1 MDKILKELSNKL
13 INNVMYMLNGN
24 RSSGLSSKKLLEQ
37 LNFRYDNYIYFQK
50 NKLVNI
56 NKTIKKVETLVCRKC
71 LLKADIKDTLKY
83 LKTFEKY
90 LENHKDIEFPCH
102 KYIDITEL
110 L

>member
-13 INNVMYMLNGN
+13 VNNVMYMLNGN
-24 RSSGLSSKKLLEQ
+24 RSSVLSSKKLLEEYFNILESKLLEQ

-90 LENHKDIEFPCH
+90 L
-102 KYIDITEL
+102 
-110 L
+110 